1 MVWVSGPQHSHCVSA
16 SVPVPGV
23 PSVSRGTITATTI
36 SISWTSD
43 PVGDRYV
50 VEWMRNTAVG
60 CPDEDTGTNTI
71 TGGSMT
77 SYTIPDLEEDSE
89 YSITVT
95 ASNDAGSSGVSNTVT
110 AMTGE
115 AGEGLPLPVVLSQ

>member
-1 MVWVSGPQHSHCVSA
+1 MIMVGAPSA
-16 SVPVPGV
+16 
-23 PSVSRGTITATTI
+23 T
-36 SISWTSD
+36 SISVLWTS
-43 PVGDRYV
+43 GGSEGLRYEV
-50 VEWMRNTAVG
+50 VWQRNTSVD
-60 CPDEDTGTNTI
+60 CPGGGQGSNTL

-115 AGEGLPLPVVLSQ
+115 AGERLPLPVVLYQ